1 MTVAGYHLYSDG
13 GQPRQQPP
21 RSARRVT
28 ERTFVTHGSVRTV
41 AAFDLDGTLSKR
53 DTLLPFL
60 RGLCGNL
67 ALIQAVVAVG
77 GPLATALIRNGN
89 SLRGEVKDQLLARL
103 VDGMTVA
110 DVTVAGQRYA
120 HHVAASPGLRPAI
133 YERWRHHL
141 DAGHEVVIISASLEV
156 YVNPLA
162 HVLGGHAGLGTKL
175 ETRADGTLT
184 GHIDGANC
192 RGQEK
197 VRRLE
202 AWLAAT
208 APDGDDP
215 DDVEIFA
222 YGDSSGDDALLLR
235 ADHPTRVGRR

>member
-1 MTVAGYHLYSDG
+1 
-13 GQPRQQPP
+13 
-21 RSARRVT
+21 VT
-28 ERTFVTHGSVRTV
+28 QGSSRTV

-67 ALIQAVVAVG
+67 ALLKAVVAVG
-77 GPLATALIRNGN
+77 GPLASALVRNVN
-89 SLRGEVKDQLLARL
+89 SRRGEIKDQLLSHL
-103 VDGMTVA
+103 LDGMSAA
-110 DVTVAGQRYA
+110 DVTVAGQQFA
-120 HHVAASPGLRPAI
+120 HDIAASNGLRPDI
-133 YERWRHHL
+133 YEHWQHHRE
-141 DAGHEVVIISASLEV
+141 AGHELLIISASLEV

-162 HVLGGHAGLGTKL
+162 HILGGRAGLGTKL
-175 ETRADGTLT
+175 EVRTDGTLT

-197 VRRLE
+197 VHRLE

-208 APDGDDP
+208 AADGSDP

-222 YGDSSGDDALLLR
+222 YGDSSGDDALLRR
-235 ADHPTRVGRR
+235 ADHPTKVGRR

>member
-1 MTVAGYHLYSDG
+1 
-13 GQPRQQPP
+13 
-21 RSARRVT
+21 VT
-28 ERTFVTHGSVRTV
+28 QGSSRTV

-67 ALIQAVVAVG
+67 ALLKAVVAVG
-77 GPLATALIRNGN
+77 GPLASALVRNVN
-89 SLRGEVKDQLLARL
+89 SRRGEIKDQLLSQL
-103 VDGMTVA
+103 LDGMTAA
-110 DVTVAGQRYA
+110 DVTVAGQRFA
-120 HHVAASPGLRPAI
+120 HHVAASTGLRPSI
-133 YERWRHHL
+133 YERWQMHR
-141 DAGHEVVIISASLEV
+141 DAGHDLLIISASLEV

-162 HVLGGHAGLGTKL
+162 HLLGGSAGLGTKL
-175 ETRADGTLT
+175 EVRPDGTLT

-192 RGQEK
+192 RGEEK

-208 APDGDDP
+208 ATDASDP

-222 YGDSSGDDALLLR
+222 YGDSSGDDALLRR
-235 ADHPTRVGRR
+235 ADHPTKVGRR